1 MRRGKNY
8 KQAKEKVGKG
18 KSYELGEAI
27 KKIKEYTFAK
37 FDETVEMSLR
47 LGVDPKHADQ
57 MVRGTTLLPNGT
69 GKKVRVLVL
78 TKGEKEKE
86 AQEAGADFV
95 GLEEYIEKITKG
107 WLDVDVV
114 VATPDVMSQVGKL
127 GKILGTKRMMPNP
140 KSGTVTFD
148 VGKAVKELKA
158 GKIEFRVDK
167 GGNIGAPIGKL
178 QAIQWMIAD
187 MSLRLEAARCLLYK
201 TSIMQDQGQKFSLQA
216 AQAKLCA
223 GEAANFCVDRAMQI
237 HAGYGYIGEFS
248 QIEKLY
254 RDQRIIEIYEGT
266 SEIQRLV
273 IAGHLLR

>member
-8 KQAKEKVGKG
+8 RQAKEKLGKG
-18 KSYELGEAI
+18 KSYGLEEAI
-27 KKIKEYTFAK
+27 KKLKECAYAK
-37 FDETVEMSLR
+37 FDETVEISLR

-69 GKKVRVLVL
+69 GRKIKVLVFA
-78 TKGEKEKE
+78 KGEKEKE

-95 GLEEYIEKITKG
+95 GLEEYVEKINQG
-107 WLDVDVV
+107 WLDVDAV
-114 VATPDVMSQVGKL
+114 VATPDVMGQVGRL

-178 QAIQWMIAD
+178 SFTEEQ
-187 MSLRLEAARCLLYK
+187 LTENARVFLDVIIRAKPATAKGTYLKSAYVSSTLGPGIK
-201 TSIMQDQGQKFSLQA
+201 LDTSSILTMLKQ
-216 AQAKLCA
+216 
-223 GEAANFCVDRAMQI
+223 
-237 HAGYGYIGEFS
+237 
-248 QIEKLY
+248 
-254 RDQRIIEIYEGT
+254 
-266 SEIQRLV
+266 
-273 IAGHLLR
+273 

>member
-1 MRRGKNY
+1 MKRGKNY

-69 GKKVRVLVL
+69 GKKVKVLVL

-148 VGKAVKELKA
+148 VAKAVKELKA

-178 QAIQWMIAD
+178 SFSEDHLYENAKVFLDVIVRAKPAAAKGTYLKNASISS
-187 MSLRLEAARCLLYK
+187 SLGPGVRLDTSSILNLLK
-201 TSIMQDQGQKFSLQA
+201 Q
-216 AQAKLCA
+216 
-223 GEAANFCVDRAMQI
+223 
-237 HAGYGYIGEFS
+237 
-248 QIEKLY
+248 
-254 RDQRIIEIYEGT
+254 
-266 SEIQRLV
+266 
-273 IAGHLLR
+273 

>member
-1 MRRGKNY
+1 MKRGKKY
-8 KQAKEKVGKG
+8 RQAKEKVGKG

-27 KKIKEYTFAK
+27 KKLKGCAFAK
-37 FDETVEMSLR
+37 FDETMEMSLR

-57 MVRGTTLLPNGT
+57 MVRGTTMLPNGT

-114 VATPDVMSQVGKL
+114 VATPDVMGQVGKL

-148 VGKAVKELKA
+148 VAKAVKELKA

-178 QAIQWMIAD
+178 SFSEEQLYENAKVFLDVIVRAKPAAAKGTYLKNASISS
-187 MSLRLEAARCLLYK
+187 SLGPGVRLD
-201 TSIMQDQGQKFSLQA
+201 TSSILNVLKQ
-216 AQAKLCA
+216 
-223 GEAANFCVDRAMQI
+223 
-237 HAGYGYIGEFS
+237 
-248 QIEKLY
+248 
-254 RDQRIIEIYEGT
+254 
-266 SEIQRLV
+266 
-273 IAGHLLR
+273 

>member
-1 MRRGKNY
+1 MQAMKRGKNY

-178 QAIQWMIAD
+178 SFSEEQLYENAKIFLDVIVRAKPAAAKGTYLKNASISS
-187 MSLRLEAARCLLYK
+187 SLGPGVRLDTSSILNLLK
-201 TSIMQDQGQKFSLQA
+201 Q
-216 AQAKLCA
+216 
-223 GEAANFCVDRAMQI
+223 
-237 HAGYGYIGEFS
+237 
-248 QIEKLY
+248 
-254 RDQRIIEIYEGT
+254 
-266 SEIQRLV
+266 
-273 IAGHLLR
+273 